1 MSARRSEQPRTPQ
14 PDATTGVIAALLPLH
29 TASTLDWLVDA
40 TCTAAEGTLNAS
52 YTFVYLDDANGGL
65 ERKSPASDLRRRALH
80 RALDAFGKAVPP
92 ARIDARSAPALTDAL
107 ARSAPSPAPAS
118 DLFRGLIGESEAAA
132 AQKALGVQSLAA
144 VPLVS
149 NGERVGAL
157 LLMLVEQPQPDRL
170 RAFADHVA
178 IAAVNLRRSHAASD
192 QGAIDVVRSVFDA
205 RKLEAELQKELA
217 RAVRYKREVSIAV
230 IEATNLRLLRDKY
243 GRFLTDRLLE
253 NLGSALAQG
262 ARDIDVIGAYK
273 ESGYT
278 MVLTEASHAGAA
290 TAARRMLTAAQSASL
305 GADDVPGLE
314 LHLVVGWGS
323 CPSDGVTSDALFAA
337 AERRMY
343 DPSEQVA

>member
-1 MSARRSEQPRTPQ
+1 
-14 PDATTGVIAALLPLH
+14 VIAALLPLH

-52 YTFVYLDDANGGL
+52 YAFVYLDDGNGGL
-65 ERKSPASDLRRRALH
+65 ERKSPASDLRRRAVQ
-80 RALDAFGKAVPP
+80 RAVDAFNKTAPP
-92 ARIDARSAPALTDAL
+92 ARIDSQSAPAIAAAL
-107 ARSAPSPAPAS
+107 AQPVPAPSSAA
-118 DLFRGLIGESEAAA
+118 DLFRGLIGEDVAAA

-144 VPLVS
+144 VPLMS
-149 NGERVGAL
+149 SGERVGAL
-157 LLMLVEQPQPDRL
+157 LLMLVEQPQPERL

-178 IAAVNLRRSHAASD
+178 IAAVNLRRSHTASE
-192 QGAIDVVRSVFDA
+192 QGPVDVARSVFDA

-217 RAVRYKREVSIAV
+217 RSIRYKREVSIAV

-243 GRFLTDRLLE
+243 GRFLTDHLLE

-262 ARDIDVIGAYK
+262 SRDIDVIGAYK

-278 MVLTEASHAGAA
+278 MILTEASHAGAA
-290 TAARRMLTAAQSASL
+290 TAARRMLTAAESATL
-305 GADDVPGLE
+305 DADDVPGLE
-314 LHLVVGWGS
+314 LHLVVGWAS
-323 CPSDGVTSDALFAA
+323 CPADGVTSDTLFAA

>member
-1 MSARRSEQPRTPQ
+1 MAPRRSPRTPARQ
-14 PDATTGVIAALLPLH
+14 PDAAAGVIAALLPLH

-52 YTFVYLDDANGGL
+52 YAFVYLDDGNGGL
-65 ERKSPASDLRRRALH
+65 ERKSPASDLRRRAVQ
-80 RALDAFGKAVPP
+80 RAVDAFSKIAPP
-92 ARIDARSAPALTDAL
+92 ARIDPQSAPALAAAL
-107 ARSAPSPAPAS
+107 SQPVPAPAS
-118 DLFRGLIGESEAAA
+118 AADLFRGLIGEDVAAA

-144 VPLVS
+144 VPLMS
-149 NGERVGAL
+149 SGERVGAL
-157 LLMLVEQPQPDRL
+157 LLMLAEQPGPERL

-178 IAAVNLRRSHAASD
+178 IAAVNLRRAHAASE
-192 QGAIDVVRSVFDA
+192 QGPVDVVRSVFDA

-217 RAVRYKREVSIAV
+217 RAIRYKREVSIAI

-278 MVLTEASHAGAA
+278 MILTEASHAGAA
-290 TAARRMLTAAQSASL
+290 TAARRMLTAAQGASL
-305 GADDVPGLE
+305 DADDVPGLD
-314 LHLVVGWGS
+314 LHLVVGWAS
-323 CPSDGVTSDALFAA
+323 CPGDGVTSDTLFAA